1 MKVLGIEFG
10 STRIKAVLADAKG
23 RVLSAGVHS
32 WENRLLAG
40 GVWSYRLEDA
50 VAGMQAA
57 YAALKADFKRRTGRA
72 LRSFDAFGV
81 SGMMHGYLP
90 FDAKGRQLS
99 PFRTWR
105 CTITAEASEKL
116 SKALDFT
123 MPQRW
128 SATHLYQRLLDG
140 APETGKIAFLSTL
153 ATWIH
158 FRLTGEKA
166 AGVGEAS
173 GMFPVDPA
181 TGTYDLERMRKFDS
195 LASRRGAKRSLADIL
210 PRPLVAGE
218 QAGRLSAAGAA
229 LLDPSG
235 DLAPGA
241 LAAPPEGDVQTGMV
255 ATNSIRRGT
264 VNVSAGTSAFA
275 IVSLERPLGR
285 RNPNVDVALSPTGI
299 PLAMSHSNTCTS
311 DINAWAALLGGDYD
325 RLFRESLKGAPDC
338 GGVVTVP
345 YLSGEPVAGV
355 PEGRPLV
362 MRLPG
367 ADFSLANF
375 MRANVYSA
383 FATLRMSLDILF
395 SEGVSIKGVIAHGG
409 IFKTPGVAQQYLADA
424 LGVPVTCLS
433 TAGEGCAWGMAVLAA
448 FSAARAA
455 GERRTLERYLAE
467 VVFNRVRGTTLAP
480 TARGKKGFATYME
493 NFKKALAAERAAI

>member
-10 STRIKAVLADAKG
+10 STRIKAVLADANG
-23 RVLSAGVHS
+23 RVLATGGYS
-32 WENRLLAG
+32 WENRLLPG

-50 VAGMQAA
+50 VTGMQTA
-57 YAALKADFKRRTGRA
+57 YAELKANFRKRTGRA
-72 LRSFDAFGV
+72 LRVIDAFGV

-105 CTITAEASEKL
+105 CTITEEASKKL
-116 SKALDFT
+116 SSALDFT

-128 SATHLYQRLLDG
+128 SATHLYQRVLDH
-140 APETGKIAFLSTL
+140 APEIGRIAFLSTL
-153 ATWIH
+153 ATWMH
-158 FRLTGEKA
+158 FRLTGEKVV
-166 AGVGEAS
+166 GIGEAS
-173 GMFPVDPA
+173 GMFPIDPA
-181 TGTYDLERMRKFDS
+181 TGTYDARRLKKFDG
-195 LASRRGAKRSLADIL
+195 LVAAQGVRLRLADIL
-210 PRPLVAGE
+210 PRPLRAGE
-218 QAGRLSAAGAA
+218 PAGRLSAAGAA

-241 LAAPPEGDVQTGMV
+241 VAAPPEGDVQTGMV
-255 ATNSIRRGT
+255 ATNSIARGT
-264 VNVSAGTSAFA
+264 ANISAGTSVFA
-275 IVSLERPLGR
+275 IIVLRSLPAW
-285 RNPNVDVALSPTGI
+285 RNPDIDIAVSPTGL
-299 PLAMSHSNTCTS
+299 PLAMSHVNTCTS

-325 RLFRESLKGAPDC
+325 RLFRESLKGAADC

-355 PEGRPLV
+355 EEGRPLV
-362 MRLPG
+362 LRLPG
-367 ADFSLANF
+367 ADFTLANF

-383 FATLRMSLDILF
+383 FATLRMSLDLLLAK
-395 SEGVSIKGVIAHGG
+395 GVSLKGVVAHGG

-424 LGVPVTCLS
+424 LRVPVTCLS
-433 TAGEGCAWGMAVLAA
+433 TAGEGGAWGMAVLAA
-448 FSAARAA
+448 FCAARAA
-455 GERRTLERYLAE
+455 GERRTLERYLSD

-493 NFKKALAAERAAI
+493 NFKKALAAERAAV